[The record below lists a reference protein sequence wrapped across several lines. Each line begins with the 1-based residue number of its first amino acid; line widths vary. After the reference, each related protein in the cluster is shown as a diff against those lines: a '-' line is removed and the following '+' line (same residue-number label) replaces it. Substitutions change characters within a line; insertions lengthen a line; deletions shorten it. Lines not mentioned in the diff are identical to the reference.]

1 MGETAEMPETP
12 DLPDTREPAADPP
25 AAGMRVVRGM
35 GVSAGVAIG
44 RAVIV
49 ETRALDVFR
58 LPVQEDQVE
67 AEVARLLEAVEH
79 ARRDLETT
87 RGEVGEDLGS
97 DLAGIFD
104 AHLLLLSDVK
114 FLGRVEERIR
124 SQKVNAEWAVHK
136 TAEELDQRFAQMDN
150 AYLRE
155 RGADLTDVARHLLR
169 CLQGTAH
176 RETAELAPDT
186 VVVADD
192 LTPSD
197 AIRLGRQRVLGFA
210 IESGGRTSHTTIIAR
225 SLNLPAVAGLTGLTK
240 ELVDDVP
247 LIVDGEEGTVTVN
260 PTSEMLERYRTRRFD
275 LQCRDRDLMMTRELP
290 AVSRDGVAVSLMAN
304 IDLPEEVEEGVCF
317 GAAGIGLYRS
327 EFLYIEKSPLLPTE
341 EEHLAIYR
349 RLIEAA
355 APHPAVIR
363 TYDLG
368 GRKLAREVMETHEEN
383 PVLGLRGIRLTLSRP
398 DIFRTQVRAL
408 LRAGLFGDL
417 WVMLPLVSTLDELRS
432 FRAFAAEVSAELDR
446 EGLPF
451 QRDLHLGVMIEVPAA
466 AVMADLL
473 AREAAFF
480 SIGTNDL
487 IQYSLAVD
495 RNNEHVA
502 NLYQPLHPAMLR
514 MLRHVIDSARAA
526 GIDVGLCGEM
536 AGDTRHAL
544 LLIGMGLRRLS
555 MSPRRI
561 PEIKTWLRRM
571 TVAELAELAERCMRF
586 STAGEVQQEVESFF
600 AAAMVPSGAV

>member
-1 MGETAEMPETP
+1 MAKLLETP
-12 DLPDTREPAADPP
+12 ESPA
-25 AAGMRVVRGM
+25 MQILHGM

-49 ETRALDVFR
+49 ETRAQDVYR
-58 LPVQEDQVE
+58 LPIEEDQVDV
-67 AEVARLLEAVEH
+67 EVARLHEAVEN
-79 ARRDLETT
+79 ARQDLCKT
-87 RGEVGEDLGS
+87 RSEVGEDLGG

-124 SQKVNAEWAVHK
+124 NQRVNAEWAVHK
-136 TAEELDQRFAQMDN
+136 TAEELDLRFAQMDN
-150 AYLRE
+150 PYLRE
-155 RGADLTDVARHLLR
+155 RGADLADVARHLLR
-169 CLQGTAH
+169 SLQGTSH
-176 RETAELAPDT
+176 REISELAPGA

-192 LTPSD
+192 LTPSE
-197 AIRLGRQRVLGFA
+197 AIRLGRKHVLGFV

-240 ELVDDVP
+240 QLADDVP
-247 LIVDGEEGTVTVN
+247 LIVDGEEGTVITH
-260 PTSEMLERYRTRRFD
+260 PTSEVLERYRARRFD
-275 LQCRDRDLMMTRELP
+275 FQCRDRDLMMTRELE
-290 AVSRDGVAVSLMAN
+290 AVTRDGVAISLMAN
-304 IDLPEEVEEGVCF
+304 IDLPEEMEEATCF
-317 GAAGIGLYRS
+317 GAAGVGLYRS
-327 EFLYIEKSPLLPTE
+327 EFLYIEKSPELPSE
-341 EEHLAIYR
+341 EEHVAIYR
-349 RLIEAA
+349 KLIESA

-368 GRKLAREVMETHEEN
+368 GRKLAAEMMETHEEN

-398 DIFRTQVRAL
+398 DIFRTQIRAL

-432 FRAFAAEVSAELDR
+432 FRAFTAEVAAELER

-451 QRDLHLGVMIEVPAA
+451 QRDLRLGVMIEVPAA
-466 AVMADLL
+466 AVIADLL
-473 AREAAFF
+473 AREVDFF

-502 NLYQPLHPAMLR
+502 SLYQPLHPAMLR
-514 MLRHVIDSARAA
+514 MLRHVIDSARVAN
-526 GIDVGLCGEM
+526 IDVGLCGEM
-536 AGDTRHAL
+536 GGDTRHAL

-571 TVAELAELAERCMRF
+571 SAAELAELAERCMCYG
-586 STAGEVQQEVESFF
+586 TAAEVQQHVESFF

>member
-1 MGETAEMPETP
+1 MEKPQETP
-12 DLPDTREPAADPP
+12 DSPA
-25 AAGMRVVRGM
+25 MQVLHGM

-49 ETRALDVFR
+49 ETRAQDVFR
-58 LPVQEDQVE
+58 LPIEEDQVDV
-67 AEVARLLEAVEH
+67 EVARLHAAVEL
-79 ARRDLETT
+79 AREDLGKT
-87 RGEVGEDLGS
+87 RFEVGEDLGA

-124 SQKVNAEWAVHK
+124 NQKVNAEWAVHK

-155 RGADLTDVARHLLR
+155 RGADLADVSRHLLR
-169 CLQGTAH
+169 SLQGTAH
-176 RETAELAPDT
+176 REISELAPGA
-186 VVVADD
+186 VIVADD
-192 LTPSD
+192 LTPSE
-197 AIRLGRQRVLGFA
+197 AIRFGRKQVLGFA

-240 ELVDDVP
+240 QLVDDVP
-247 LIVDGEEGTVTVN
+247 LIVDGEEGTVITN
-260 PTSEMLERYRTRRFD
+260 PTSDMLDRYKARRFD
-275 LQCRDRDLMMTRELP
+275 LQCRDRDLMMTRELE
-290 AVSRDGVAVSLMAN
+290 AVTRDGVAVSLMAN
-304 IDLPEEVEEGVCF
+304 IDLPEEVEEGTCY

-327 EFLYIEKSPLLPTE
+327 EFLYIEKSPELPSE
-341 EEHLAIYR
+341 DEHIAIYR
-349 RLIEAA
+349 KLIEAA

-368 GRKLAREVMETHEEN
+368 GRKLAAEMMETHEEN
-383 PVLGLRGIRLTLSRP
+383 PVLGLRGIRLTLARP
-398 DIFRTQVRAL
+398 DIFRTQIRAL

-432 FRAFAAEVSAELDR
+432 FRAFTAEVASELER

-451 QRDLHLGVMIEVPAA
+451 QRDLRLGVMIEVPAA
-466 AVMADLL
+466 AVIADLL
-473 AREAAFF
+473 AREVDFF

-514 MLRHVIDSARAA
+514 MLRHVIDSARVAN
-526 GIDVGLCGEM
+526 IDVGLCGEM
-536 AGDTRHAL
+536 GGDTRHAL

-571 TVAELAELAERCMRF
+571 SAAELAELAERCMCY
-586 STAGEVQQEVESFF
+586 STASEVQQQVESFF

>member
-1 MGETAEMPETP
+1 MAKPLETP
-12 DLPDTREPAADPP
+12 DSPA
-25 AAGMRVVRGM
+25 MRVLHGM

-49 ETRALDVFR
+49 ETRAQDVFR
-58 LPVQEDQVE
+58 LPIEEEQVDV
-67 AEVARLLEAVEH
+67 EVSRLREAVES
-79 ARRDLETT
+79 AREDLGKT
-87 RGEVGEDLGS
+87 RVEVGEDLGG
-97 DLAGIFD
+97 DLAAIFD
-104 AHLLLLSDVK
+104 AHLMMLSDIR

-124 SQKVNAEWAVHK
+124 NQKVNAEWAVHK

-155 RGADLTDVARHLLR
+155 RGADLADVARHLLR
-169 CLQGTAH
+169 SLQGTSG
-176 RETAELAPDT
+176 REIAELAPGA
-186 VVVADD
+186 VIVADD

-197 AIRLGRQRVLGFA
+197 AIRLGRKHVLGFA

-240 ELVDDVP
+240 QLADDVP
-247 LIVDGEEGTVTVN
+247 LIVDGEEGTVIVH
-260 PTSEMLERYRTRRFD
+260 PTSEMLDRYRARRFD
-275 LQCRDRDLMMTRELP
+275 LQCRDRDLMKTRELE
-290 AVSRDGVAVSLMAN
+290 AITRDGVAVSLMAN
-304 IDLPEEVEEGVCF
+304 IDLPEEVEEATCF
-317 GAAGIGLYRS
+317 GAAGVGLYRS
-327 EFLYIEKSPLLPTE
+327 EFLYIEKSPELPSE

-349 RLIEAA
+349 KLIESA

-368 GRKLAREVMETHEEN
+368 GRKLAAEVMETHEEN

-398 DIFRTQVRAL
+398 DIFRTQIRAL

-417 WVMLPLVSTLDELRS
+417 WVMLPLVSTLDEVRS
-432 FRAFAAEVSAELDR
+432 FRAFAAEMAAELER

-451 QRDLHLGVMIEVPAA
+451 ERDLRLGVMIEVPAA
-466 AVMADLL
+466 AVIADLL
-473 AREAAFF
+473 AREVDFF

-502 NLYQPLHPAMLR
+502 SLYQPLHPAMLR
-514 MLRHVIDSARAA
+514 MLRHVIDSARVA

-536 AGDTRHAL
+536 GGDTRHAL

-571 TVAELAELAERCMRF
+571 SAAELAELAERCMCY
-586 STAGEVQQEVESFF
+586 STAGEVQQHVESFF

>member
-1 MGETAEMPETP
+1 MAKPLETP
-12 DLPDTREPAADPP
+12 ESPA
-25 AAGMRVVRGM
+25 MQVLHGM

-49 ETRALDVFR
+49 ETRAQDVFR
-58 LPVQEDQVE
+58 LSIEEEQVDV
-67 AEVARLLEAVEH
+67 EVSRLREAVEN
-79 ARRDLETT
+79 AREDLGKT
-87 RGEVGEDLGS
+87 RTEVGEDLGG
-97 DLAGIFD
+97 DLAAIFD
-104 AHLLLLSDVK
+104 AHLLMLSDVK

-124 SQKVNAEWAVHK
+124 NQRVNAEWAVHK

-150 AYLRE
+150 LYLRE
-155 RGADLTDVARHLLR
+155 RGADLADVARHLLR
-169 CLQGTAH
+169 SLQGTSG
-176 RETAELAPDT
+176 REITELAPGA
-186 VVVADD
+186 VIVADD

-197 AIRLGRQRVLGFA
+197 AIRLGRKHVLGFA

-240 ELVDDVP
+240 QLADDVP
-247 LIVDGEEGTVTVN
+247 LIVDGEEGIVIVH
-260 PTSEMLERYRTRRFD
+260 PTSEMIDRYRARRFD
-275 LQCRDRDLMMTRELP
+275 LQCRDRDLMMTRELE
-290 AVSRDGVAVSLMAN
+290 AVTRDGVAVSLMAN
-304 IDLPEEVEEGVCF
+304 IDLPEEAEEATCF
-317 GAAGIGLYRS
+317 GAAGVGLYRS
-327 EFLYIEKSPLLPTE
+327 EFLYIEKSPELPSE

-349 RLIEAA
+349 KLIESA

-368 GRKLAREVMETHEEN
+368 GRKLAAEVMETHEEN

-398 DIFRTQVRAL
+398 DIFRTQIRAL

-417 WVMLPLVSTLDELRS
+417 WVMLPLVSTLDEVRS
-432 FRAFAAEVSAELDR
+432 FRAFAAEVAAELER

-451 QRDLHLGVMIEVPAA
+451 QRDLRLGVMIEVPAA
-466 AVMADLL
+466 AVIADLL
-473 AREAAFF
+473 AREVDFF

-502 NLYQPLHPAMLR
+502 SLYQPLHPAMLR
-514 MLRHVIDSARAA
+514 MLRHVIDSARVA

-536 AGDTRHAL
+536 GGDTRHAL

-571 TVAELAELAERCMRF
+571 STAELAELAERCMCY
-586 STAGEVQQEVESFF
+586 STAGEVQQHVESFF